1 MEVNLLNSRE
11 KHTRMFRN
19 RENKKKYIRILFAS
33 LFLIAIFTFALIFS
47 YHKTV
52 SISKKNNVNYNLTN
66 NKPVLKENKPIND
79 STAQQ
84 QKKLEKA
91 EIILSAAGDCT
102 IGTDLSFN
110 RDTSLPA
117 VVMNNNNDFSYL
129 FKNALPFF
137 KEDDITVVNLET
149 TFTDSNTPADK
160 QYRFKAP
167 ASFASALSLGSIE
180 AVNISNN
187 HIYDYLDKG
196 FTDTLN
202 ALKNKNI
209 NYFGEGTVWIK
220 EIKGVKFGFLGY
232 TGWNNSSNIKNK
244 IKKDIENL
252 KNNNCVVIVSF
263 HWGDENSYFPNSTQ
277 KNLAHFAIDE
287 GADLVLGHH
296 PHVIE
301 GIEKYKDKYICY
313 SLGNFCFG
321 GNINPTDKDTFIFQ
335 AKFTADSVNIIK
347 YEVRAVPFSISSVNY
362 INDYCPTPLIG
373 SSKDRVLK
381 RINDYSTN
389 SKFKITDSFQ

>member
-1 MEVNLLNSRE
+1 MDSGKR
-11 KHTRMFRN
+11 KTRMSRN
-19 RENKKKYIRILFAS
+19 RENRKKYIKILFAS
-33 LFLIAIFTFALIFS
+33 FILIAIFTFALIYS
-47 YHKTV
+47 YNKAV
-52 SISKKNNVNYNLTN
+52 SISNKHNPNYNLQN
-66 NKPVLKENKPIND
+66 NKTSSNVKKPDTDKIPP
-79 STAQQ
+79 QE
-84 QKKLEKA
+84 KKSSSA
-91 EIILSAAGDCT
+91 EIVLSAAGDCT

-110 RDTSLPA
+110 KTSSLPA

-129 FKNALPFF
+129 FKNALPYF
-137 KEDDITVVNLET
+137 KEDDITIVNLET

-160 QYRFKAP
+160 QFRFKAP
-167 ASFASALSLGSIE
+167 PSFASALPLGSIE

-196 FTDTLN
+196 FGDTLK
-202 ALKNKNI
+202 ALKNQNI
-209 NYFGEGTVWIK
+209 NYFGEGNVWIK

-232 TGWNNSSNIKNK
+232 TGWSSSSEIKNK

-263 HWGDENSYFPNSTQ
+263 HWGDENSNFPNSTQ
-277 KNLAHFAIDE
+277 KTLGHLAIDE

-335 AKFTADSVNIIK
+335 IKFTADSGNIIK
-347 YEVRAVPFSISSVNY
+347 YEVRAIPFSISSVNY
-362 INDYCPTPLIG
+362 INDYCPTPLTG

-381 RINDYSTN
+381 RINDYYPN
-389 SKFKITDSFQ
+389 KEFKITDSFQ